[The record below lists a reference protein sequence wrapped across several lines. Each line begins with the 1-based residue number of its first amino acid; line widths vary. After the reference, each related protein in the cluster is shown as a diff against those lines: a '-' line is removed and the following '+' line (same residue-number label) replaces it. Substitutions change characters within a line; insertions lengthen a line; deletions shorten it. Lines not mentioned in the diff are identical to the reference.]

1 MKPPVALLSFTLF
14 SSTSPVWGQTCAVTP
29 DSRAGS
35 LGCWESNFLQ
45 VCLPRLPALAL
56 RRAAAN
62 TVFTKQCWPYLVV
75 SSSVRDRTKLLGDSI
90 AHGVGL
96 AIFNVDGTDEQV
108 IRDVVQMSTELEPGA
123 SSRNVVGGALSFDLG

>member
-1 MKPPVALLSFTLF
+1 MGTGRAIF
-14 SSTSPVWGQTCAVTP
+14 SRHAS
-29 DSRAGS
+29 
-35 LGCWESNFLQ
+35 
-45 VCLPRLPALAL
+45 PRLPALAL

-96 AIFNVDGTDEQV
+96 AIFNVDGTDEQI

-123 SSRNVVGGALSFDLG
+123 SSRNVVGGALPFDLGWVNRGDKPG